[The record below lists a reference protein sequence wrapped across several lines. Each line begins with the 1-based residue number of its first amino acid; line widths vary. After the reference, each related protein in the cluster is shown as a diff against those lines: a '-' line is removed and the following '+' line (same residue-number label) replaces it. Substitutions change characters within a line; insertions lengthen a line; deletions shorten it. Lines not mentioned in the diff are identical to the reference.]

1 MSQNKLLA
9 YIITF
14 ISILAIISFSLSPFF
29 EVKSIEFEGLK
40 IMVENEFS
48 FIIDLYEKANIL
60 FLDYSEIEKSLLEL
74 PLVKEVEI
82 KKDFPDKINIKI
94 IERDPIA
101 RIKNNDRY
109 LAFTSNGFIIEE
121 KFINS
126 QFVLPEIRGLGYSL
140 NSQHISFSPI
150 LEKIVQALDQ
160 LDLKKRTYLN
170 SISYKEENVLIA
182 NAYDFSVYFGLSI
195 DLLEK
200 FKILDSILSKIEEES
215 LNVSYIDLSILKRP
229 VINLR

>member
-94 IERDPIA
+94 IERDP
-101 RIKNNDRY
+101 
-109 LAFTSNGFIIEE
+109 
-121 KFINS
+121 
-126 QFVLPEIRGLGYSL
+126 
-140 NSQHISFSPI
+140 
-150 LEKIVQALDQ
+150 
-160 LDLKKRTYLN
+160 
-170 SISYKEENVLIA
+170 
-182 NAYDFSVYFGLSI
+182 
-195 DLLEK
+195 
-200 FKILDSILSKIEEES
+200 
-215 LNVSYIDLSILKRP
+215 
-229 VINLR
+229 